1 MNTGKKMAG
10 DELGYFIVAGV
21 LRCTRSASKK
31 LKLHHQTKQQMSR
44 SPAGE
49 DFGGDGDHI
58 TKQTHAQEGFGEAEI
73 CCAEPTRRGKKCWNR
88 VYVMECE
95 VCKLF
100 LDCMPSYDRFVGY
113 C

>member
-1 MNTGKKMAG
+1 MAG

-58 TKQTHAQEGFGEAEI
+58 TKQTRKKALGRQKYVVLNQPGGERSVGTE
-73 CCAEPTRRGKKCWNR
+73 CMLWSVRCANC
-88 VYVMECE
+88 
-95 VCKLF
+95 F
-100 LDCMPSYDRFVGY
+100 
-113 C
+113 